1 MTHMEA
7 SKITDEETIKK
18 INDIKKIEFE
28 NINKK
33 RNFLDINAT
42 CLLNPKLIL
51 IGKNTL
57 IPNFVKKGKLLEKI
71 PVRIVKNSS
80 YGYYQIRISS
90 NYKKGKLNLK
100 AGEEYVCD
108 SKLLKKINE
117 KAWKAIIKKRN
128 NFKMAF
134 NLYYLY
140 FNI

>member
-1 MTHMEA
+1 M
-7 SKITDEETIKK
+7 
-18 INDIKKIEFE
+18 
-28 NINKK
+28 
-33 RNFLDINAT
+33 
-42 CLLNPKLIL
+42 NPKLIL

-108 SKLLKKINE
+108 SKLLKKLM
-117 KAWKAIIKKRN
+117 KRCG
-128 NFKMAF
+128 KS
-134 NLYYLY
+134 L
-140 FNI
+140 

>member
-1 MTHMEA
+1 MEA
-7 SKITDEETIKK
+7 SKITDEETINK
-18 INDIKKIEFE
+18 INDLKKNEFE

-33 RNFLDINAT
+33 RNFIEINST

-51 IGKNTL
+51 IWKNILTQ
-57 IPNFVKKGKLLEKI
+57 NFVKKGKILENI

-108 SKLLKKINE
+108 SKLFKKINE
-117 KAWKAIIKKRN
+117 KTWKVLIKK
-128 NFKMAF
+128 KK
-134 NLYYLY
+134 
-140 FNI
+140 

>member
-1 MTHMEA
+1 M
-7 SKITDEETIKK
+7 
-18 INDIKKIEFE
+18 
-28 NINKK
+28 
-33 RNFLDINAT
+33 
-42 CLLNPKLIL
+42 NPKLIL

-100 AGEEYVCD
+100 AGEEYLCD

-117 KAWKAIIKKRN
+117 KTWKAIIKKRN
-128 NFKMAF
+128 FFLDA
-134 NLYYLY
+134 
-140 FNI
+140 I

>member
-1 MTHMEA
+1 M
-7 SKITDEETIKK
+7 KILIKK
-18 INDIKKIEFE
+18 TYLEINS
-28 NINKK
+28 
-33 RNFLDINAT
+33 T

-117 KAWKAIIKKRN
+117 KAWRAVIKK
-128 NFKMAF
+128 KK
-134 NLYYLY
+134 
-140 FNI
+140 

>member
-1 MTHMEA
+1 MLIE
-7 SKITDEETIKK
+7 SKT
-18 INDIKKIEFE
+18 
-28 NINKK
+28 
-33 RNFLDINAT
+33 NFNW
-42 CLLNPKLIL
+42 
-51 IGKNTL
+51 KNTL

-100 AGEEYVCD
+100 VVEEYVCD

-117 KAWKAIIKKRN
+117 KTWKANIKKRN
-128 NFKMAF
+128 YFLMVF